1 MTKKS
6 KSGFVLCFSNNL
18 FWQFIINNKSTTS
31 EYSIFDSL
39 FCRKFYKRFSLWVLK
54 PVVLNKKINS
64 KREVVFLPSPR
75 KLGKIQRDARR
86 KCCGFCWS
94 DSEATCDA
102 PCRGSEPG
110 LLSSPKHFLKHS
122 FARKLTCAGTQLKS
136 QES

>member
-6 KSGFVLCFSNNL
+6 KSSFVFCYS
-18 FWQFIINNKSTTS
+18 NKSTKS
-31 EYSIFDSL
+31 RYSIFDAL
-39 FCRKFYKRFSLWVLK
+39 FRSKFHKRFSLWVLK
-54 PVVLNKKINS
+54 PVVLTKKISS

-110 LLSSPKHFLKHS
+110 LLSSPKHLLKHS
-122 FARKLTCAGTQLKS
+122 FAPKLTCAGTQLKS